1 MGVPGIKPVRQCKGC
16 ALNQGDRCAIFHH
29 PGLKW
34 KNRDCEGY
42 NNPMYISHY
51 ENTLKQEVEGARGRK
66 VVRAE
71 KAKKRKT
78 STHRDGVHVLSGR
91 R

>member
-1 MGVPGIKPVRQCKGC
+1 
-16 ALNQGDRCAIFHH
+16 
-29 PGLKW
+29 
-34 KNRDCEGY
+34 
-42 NNPMYISHY
+42 MYISHY
-51 ENTLKQEVEGARGRK
+51 ENTLKLEGARGRK

>member
-1 MGVPGIKPVRQCKGC
+1 MAVPGIKPVRQCRGC
-16 ALNQGDRCAIFHH
+16 ALNQGANCAIFHH

-51 ENTLKQEVEGARGRK
+51 ENTLKLEGARGRK

-71 KAKKRKT
+71 KAKSKKT
-78 STHRDGVHVLSGR
+78 TAHRDGVHVLVGR

>member
-1 MGVPGIKPVRQCKGC
+1 VAVPGIKPVRQCKGC

-34 KNRDCEGY
+34 KNRNCEGY

-51 ENTLKQEVEGARGRK
+51 ENTLKLEGARGRK

-78 STHRDGVHVLSGR
+78 STHRDGVHPLSGR

>member
-1 MGVPGIKPVRQCKGC
+1 MAVPGIKPVRQCKGC

-34 KNRDCEGY
+34 KNRNCEGY
-42 NNPMYISHY
+42 NNPMYIAHY
-51 ENTLKQEVEGARGRK
+51 ENTLKLEGARGRK

-78 STHRDGVHVLSGR
+78 STHRDGVHPLSGR

>member
-1 MGVPGIKPVRQCKGC
+1 MAVPGIKPVRQCKGC

-34 KNRDCEGY
+34 KNRNCEGY

-51 ENTLKQEVEGARGRK
+51 ENTLKMEGARGRK

-78 STHRDGVHVLSGR
+78 STHRDGVHPLSGR

>member
-1 MGVPGIKPVRQCKGC
+1 MAVPGVRPVRQCKGC

-34 KNRDCEGY
+34 KNRNCEGY

-51 ENTLKQEVEGARGRK
+51 ENTLKMEGARGRK
-66 VVRAE
+66 VVRVE

-78 STHRDGVHVLSGR
+78 VTHRDGVHVLSGR

>member
-1 MGVPGIKPVRQCKGC
+1 MAVPGIKPVRQCKGC

-34 KNRDCEGY
+34 KNRNCEGY

-51 ENTLKQEVEGARGRK
+51 ENTLKMEGARARK
-66 VVRAE
+66 VVRKE
-71 KAKKRKT
+71 TAKKRKT